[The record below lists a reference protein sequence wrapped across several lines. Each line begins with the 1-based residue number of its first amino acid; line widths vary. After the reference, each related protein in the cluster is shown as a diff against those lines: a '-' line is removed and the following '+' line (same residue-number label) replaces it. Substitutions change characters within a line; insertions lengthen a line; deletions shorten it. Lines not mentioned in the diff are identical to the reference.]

1 MDNNRSNKINTSFSD
16 EVLYAPLFNSENL
29 NINGSHRFVEIAG
42 YKGFQPT
49 SLKTRA
55 NIHTTIHQHLKGT
68 LTFWFS
74 PMEDL
79 SFFPSSL
86 DMPDVDKNAFNYPL
100 ISDANPP
107 RDVVKINFG
116 IFWSNSYPQLLA
128 KFVPGAI
135 WGKLDFGLPPFV
147 YAEKLKLRRGCWY
160 FIALTW
166 DQAEKQIRLYV
177 NGLMVG
183 YNNAANGF
191 QKAGEYLNIGNPMM
205 VMRDLVLE
213 KIIFSAE
220 EIKKRYNHNRPESND
235 PADKDIQDAYIP
247 SELPELNFNRDNTWK
262 QAYSC
267 SFLKQ
272 EDFEKW
278 HFQTGDKYRDLFN
291 LKITKEGLL
300 IQTPDIIDM
309 ETRMF
314 LWSPVV
320 FEGDQ
325 WIEYDFRLESPKGLS
340 LLVVCASGLQR
351 DDFIQD
357 IGLEK
362 TGSMQIILSK
372 TRNYHWEFVRRVD
385 VIRADVETQYLAK
398 NPMDIRMFYSCI
410 PRFEQNRWYRL
421 RFIKCGNRL
430 HGSIDDKTVFD
441 VIDNPFYSTGPVYN
455 YGRIGLRQMYNTTM
469 RYRNMSVYVRNIE

>member
-1 MDNNRSNKINTSFSD
+1 MNTTWSDNAIYIPLSD
-16 EVLYAPLFNSENL
+16 SENL
-29 NINGSHRFVEIAG
+29 RIEGDHRFLEIAG
-42 YKGFQPT
+42 YKGFQPI

-55 NIHTTIHQHLKGT
+55 GISTTIHQHYQGT
-68 LTFWFS
+68 LSFWFT

-86 DMPDVDKNAFNYPL
+86 DMHNVDPNAFNYPL

-107 RDVVKINFG
+107 RDVGKMRFG

-128 KFVPGAI
+128 KFTSGTI
-135 WGKLDFGLPPFV
+135 WSTLDFGMAPFV
-147 YAEKLKLRRGCWY
+147 YAEKLRLRRGCWY

-166 DQAEKQIRLYV
+166 DRTKKQIRLYV

-183 YNNAANGF
+183 YNYAADGF
-191 QKAGEYLNIGNPMM
+191 QKAGKYLHIGNPMM

-220 EIKKRYNHNRPESND
+220 EISKRYKQNRPASND

-247 SELPELNFNRDNTWK
+247 SELPELNLRRDNTWK
-262 QAYSC
+262 HAYSC
-267 SFLKQ
+267 SFLNN
-272 EDFEKW
+272 EDLEKW
-278 HFQTGDKYRDLFN
+278 HFQTGDKYRDLFD
-291 LKITKEGLL
+291 LKVTNEGLL

-309 ETRMF
+309 ETRMY
-314 LWSPVV
+314 LWSPII

-340 LLVVCASGLQR
+340 LLVVCASSLQR
-351 DDFIQD
+351 SDFIQD

-372 TRNYHWEFVRRVD
+372 TRNYHWEYVRRVD
-385 VIRADVETQYLAK
+385 IIRTDVETQYLLK
-398 NPMDIRMFYSCI
+398 NPMDIKMFYGCI
-410 PRFEQNRWYRL
+410 PRFEQHRWYRL

-430 HGSIDDKTVFD
+430 RGSIDGKTVFD
-441 VIDNPFYSTGPVYN
+441 IIDNPFQSTGPVYN
-455 YGRIGLRQMYNTTM
+455 YGRIGLRQMYNTRM
-469 RYRNMSVYVRNIE
+469 RYKNLIVYTRN